1 MFRKQVLEALA
12 SSPITGCR
20 VYESTGSTND
30 IALDWASGSAP
41 DSALVIADQQT
52 SGRGRL
58 KRKWHTNPGSS
69 LAFSII
75 IRPKVGEIENH
86 VRFSILAVIAVTDS
100 LLKHYHLQAEI
111 KWPNDVLINRKKVCG
126 ILSETSW
133 YGDQIQAIVIGIG
146 INVASS
152 SVPPVDFQLFPAT
165 SIEDEL
171 GKPVDRMEVLAMV
184 VNSFFEW
191 RKSVSK
197 PDIFNYWQEHLAY
210 RGEPVRIIEDG
221 KTIASGRLSGIT
233 QTGELELTTGNDAKI
248 TVMTGDVHLRPGG

>member
-1 MFRKQVLEALA
+1 MFREQVLEALI
-12 SSPITGCR
+12 SSPISACQ
-20 VYESTGSTND
+20 VYESIGSTND
-30 IALDWASGSAP
+30 IALEWASSSAP
-41 DSALVIADQQT
+41 DGALVIADQQT

-58 KRKWHTNPGSS
+58 TRKWHTSPGSS
-69 LAFSII
+69 LAFSIVI
-75 IRPKVGEIENH
+75 KPNVDEIEH
-86 VRFSILAVIAVTDS
+86 SARFSILAVIAVTDI

-126 ILSETSW
+126 ILPETSW
-133 YGDQIQAIVIGIG
+133 FGKQIQAIVIGIG

-197 PDIFNYWQEHLAY
+197 PDIFNYWQEHLAF

-221 KTIASGRLSGIT
+221 KTIASGRLTGIS
-233 QTGELELTTGNDAKI
+233 QTGELELTAGKDAKI
-248 TVMTGDVHLRPGG
+248 TVMTGDVHLRPMG